1 MKKVIIISAICF
13 LSIQGKSQ
21 IVFNRIIGDTI
32 AHITSSVI
40 ALDTGYV
47 ILTGTVNEFE
57 IRSFAI
63 RSIDLFG
70 NVAWKHIFDNET
82 YELWE
87 GYSNCFK
94 RGENSFS
101 STGVAIGLE
110 NDSSYI
116 FIYEYD
122 TSLCLFRQISTKF
135 DISFKRSYN
144 QIMSSDKFFYVIGQ
158 SYDDELENYQ
168 LLVIKVDTTA
178 NTIWEKSYGNRYEA
192 GIQLIETSDKNI
204 LIGGLT
210 FSFPT
215 TVTDED
221 WYLIK
226 LDTAGNV
233 IWQNGFGRPGFLN
246 YDGSVAG
253 LIETSD
259 SNYVACGGY
268 PALRSDTD
276 TYWDGCLRK
285 VSKDG
290 VLIWERLYRMYTYY
304 RSDGLMTFYS
314 SISSIIDE
322 NNDDILVI
330 GSSYGPYPQQRGFLM
345 RCDSFGKIKWCRHY
359 YAIDSLSRDQ
369 YLVSMQHT
377 SDNGYILAGY
387 GNNYDSYGY
396 NPAQQAWLVKTDSL
410 GIDGLC
416 YTAPPELNIDV
427 ILPETV
433 NCSDTITVYAYIAGK
448 SAPYKIET
456 SIGQVLDSIYYP
468 PLFVPVE
475 IGLSLAEID
484 YGGNII
490 YSQQITE
497 ATLSN
502 HEWGQCIAKPV
513 EFYTPHTSGSQQIS
527 ITVTDAY
534 GESKTITKE
543 VLVNDNCGSG
553 IASEEVNSINVYPNP
568 AVDNLYL
575 DLADTIFPVNCEIY
589 NSLGLLVETLQL
601 SNNLTVINVKD
612 FASGMYQVK
621 IADGNGNV
629 LVRSFEKH

>member
-1 MKKVIIISAICF
+1 
-13 LSIQGKSQ
+13 
-21 IVFNRIIGDTI
+21 VFNRIVEDTV
-32 AHITSSVI
+32 AHITSSVL
-40 ALDTGYV
+40 ALDSGYV

-57 IRSFAI
+57 IRSFAL

-70 NVAWKHIFDNET
+70 NVSWKEIYDDET

-87 GYSNCFK
+87 GYSNCLK

-116 FIYEYD
+116 FMYEYD
-122 TSLCLFRQISTKF
+122 TSLYLFRQISTKF

-144 QIMSSDKFFYVIGQ
+144 QIMSRDKYFYIIGQ
-158 SYDDELENYQ
+158 SYDEDLENYQ
-168 LLVIKVDTTA
+168 LLAIKVDTSA

-192 GIQLIETSDKNI
+192 GIQIIETSDKNI

-246 YDGSVAG
+246 YDGAVAG
-253 LIETSD
+253 LIETKD

-268 PALRSDTD
+268 PALRSDCD
-276 TYWDGCLRK
+276 TYHDGCLRK
-285 VSKDG
+285 ISKDG
-290 VLIWERLYRMYTYY
+290 DLMWERFY
-304 RSDGLMTFYS
+304 RSYFTMTNPVTDWFENY
-314 SISSIIDE
+314 ISSVAYK
-322 NNDDILVI
+322 NNYLFII
-330 GSSYGPYPQQRGFLM
+330 GSWRSGIGRQRGYLQ
-345 RCDSFGKIKWCRHY
+345 KITEDGNICWNREY
-359 YAIDSLSRDQ
+359 FAIDNTTNDQ
-369 YLVSMQHT
+369 YFVSFQPT
-377 SDNGYILAGY
+377 ADTGFIIAGY

-416 YTAPPELNIDV
+416 YTEPPGLNIDIV
-427 ILPETV
+427 LPETI

-448 SAPYKIET
+448 SAPYTIET
-456 SIGQVLDSIYYP
+456 SVGQVIDSIYYP

-475 IGLSLAEID
+475 IGLSQTEITCGA
-484 YGGNII
+484 YTI
-490 YSQQITE
+490 YTQQITE

-502 HEWGQCIAKPV
+502 HEWGQCIAKPI
-513 EFYTPHTSGSQQIS
+513 EFYTPHTSGSQQIN

-543 VLVNDNCGSG
+543 VFVNDCGSG
-553 IASEEVNSINVYPNP
+553 IAKEEVNYVNVYPNP

-575 DLADTIFPVNCEIY
+575 YIGDFEQVASTPLSHLAVNCEIY
-589 NSLGLLVETLQL
+589 NSLGQLVKTMQL
-601 SNNLTVINVKD
+601 SNDLTVINVKD
-612 FASGMYQVK
+612 FARGMYVLK
-621 IADGNGNV
+621 INYENKTYS
-629 LVRSFEKH
+629 LSFEKK